1 MRIKR
6 FLALVLAC
14 ALTAGLL
21 ILPSS
26 AARQPSAFPDITD
39 EATAEAAE
47 ILRLLDAE
55 KRLGL
60 TVTTE
65 HILIPRK
72 SVTAIIGLADHPLKK
87 GARGCATC
95 RMRETCMFRKGGTHC

>member
-47 ILRLLDAE
+47 ILRLLASSAA
-55 KRLGL
+55 
-60 TVTTE
+60 
-65 HILIPRK
+65 P
-72 SVTAIIGLADHPLKK
+72 AP
-87 GARGCATC
+87 ATLS
-95 RMRETCMFRKGGTHC
+95 RAAP

>member
-47 ILRLLDAE
+47 IHRLRQL
-55 KRLGL
+55 
-60 TVTTE
+60 
-65 HILIPRK
+65 
-72 SVTAIIGLADHPLKK
+72 
-87 GARGCATC
+87 
-95 RMRETCMFRKGGTHC
+95 